1 MPMGVFEVLATMNQ
15 EQRQVLA
22 AALEPDDAGRTFI
35 TAWLNNRLSALA
47 DGPGAEDAE
56 GERPAARHAAPARAL
71 SASRSLTSAHL
82 RLPVCPQR
90 TSRQSTSS
98 STT

>member
-1 MPMGVFEVLATMNQ
+1 MGVFEVLATMNQ

-56 GERPAARHAAPARAL
+56 GERPATRHAACVHY
-71 SASRSLTSAHL
+71 SLPLAHH
-82 RLPVCPQR
+82 RLPHCPQK
-90 TSRQSTSS
+90 TSHRSTSS